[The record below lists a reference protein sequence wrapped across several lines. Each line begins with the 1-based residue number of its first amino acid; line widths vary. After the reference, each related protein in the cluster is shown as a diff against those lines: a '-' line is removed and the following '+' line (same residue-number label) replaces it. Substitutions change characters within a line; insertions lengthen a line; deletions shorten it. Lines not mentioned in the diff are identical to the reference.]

1 LDKAKSQAKWV
12 TVLFCLLT
20 VTLLLSILIPAQTAK
35 SVGIKGLTLDSNVIE
50 TNLLVNADNLL
61 QTQSPLLEREC
72 EACGMK
78 VTADDQWHFKV
89 TDGNGQVH
97 YVECFMCAL
106 NLVKRYDSLRIETF
120 CDWYGPNCTII
131 IDSVDRGEHVV
142 VNPPSALFLRTG
154 FCEDNRVAY
163 NQTAAETLSTDYS
176 QFTSVFQQHGWT
188 VEPKKVSVPESVN
201 MCNDMIARDVRPT
214 LTPILITP
222 VIVVLFDV
230 GATIY
235 MKVRQRR
242 TGQRL
247 FSGYLKE
254 F

>member
-1 LDKAKSQAKWV
+1 LEKTESKAKWAA
-12 TVLFCLLT
+12 VLFCILT

-35 SVGIKGLTLDSNVIE
+35 SVGLNGLTLDSNAIE
-50 TNLLVNADNLL
+50 TNLLVDADNLL
-61 QTQSPLLEREC
+61 QIQSSLLEKEC

-120 CDWYGPNCTII
+120 CDWYGPNCAIV
-131 IDSVDRGEHVV
+131 IDSVDRGAQVV
-142 VNPPSALFLRTG
+142 VNPLSALFLRTG

-163 NQTAAETLSTDYS
+163 NQTAAEALSTEYS
-176 QFTSVFQQHGWT
+176 QFTSVFQQHDWT
-188 VEPKKVSVPESVN
+188 VEPKKVSVPESVK

-242 TGQRL
+242 AGQRL
-247 FSGYLKE
+247 SSCYLKE